1 MEAKEQILAQ
11 VLPRAVLEPLTPEA
25 KAALP
30 QFSRNVGYVVI
41 YNFPFRIGRES
52 RVRSAQ
58 GRLERIERHRL
69 ADDSAPNN
77 DLYLIDSGEYLNIS
91 REHLQIEIRD
101 GAYAVVDRGSAC
113 GTRIGDNSIG
123 GGDQIGVS
131 SLHDGDVIFIGTK
144 NSPYQYRF
152 ISFDGFK
159 LVKKQEKSTVTV

>member
-30 QFSRNVGYVVI
+30 QFPRGVGYVVI
-41 YNFPFRIGRES
+41 HKFPFRIGRES
-52 RVRSAQ
+52 RVRSIQ

-69 ADDSAPNN
+69 TDDGAPSN
-77 DLYLIDSGEYLNIS
+77 DLYLIDAGEYLNIS
-91 REHLQIEIRD
+91 REHLQIEVRD
-101 GAYAVVDRGSAC
+101 GAYVVVDRGSAC
-113 GTRIGDNSIG
+113 GSQVSGNNIG
-123 GGDQIGVS
+123 GGDQTGVFP
-131 SLHDGDVIFIGTK
+131 LNDGDVISVGTK

-159 LVKKQEKSTVTV
+159 LVKKQ